1 MYTFRFVGENDKAF
15 FSTDINQKVSD
26 DFVDIEFIKPH
37 TKKWCLNKMGAVEI
51 PNPDLKYQ
59 A

>member
-1 MYTFRFVGENDKAF
+1 MYTFIFVGENDKAF

-51 PNPDLKYQ
+51 PNPD
-59 A
+59 